1 MRFRTLRSVAFAIVL
16 LGLGGCANTPA
27 NDPIEPFN
35 RQVYRFN
42 KAADKAVIKPV
53 AEAYKNVV
61 PSPVRTGV
69 HNFLSNLDD
78 VVVLANDLLQF
89 KLMQGA
95 SDASRLLVNT
105 TFGILGLFDVATPAG
120 LPKHDEDLG
129 QTLGYWGIGPGFY
142 VMLPIL
148 GPSDLRDSIG
158 RLGDGQI
165 DPIWQQK
172 DMATRNQLV
181 VTDTVDRRTELLSTS
196 EVLDTAALD
205 EYSMLRDG
213 YLQRRQSLIYDGN
226 PPLPKYD
233 DE

>member
-1 MRFRTLRSVAFAIVL
+1 MRLSLLRPLVLTSLL
-16 LGLGGCANTPA
+16 LGLAGCASAPV
-27 NDPIEPFN
+27 NDPLEPVN
-35 RQVYRFN
+35 RQIYRFN
-42 KAADKAVIKPV
+42 KAADKAIIKPV
-53 AEAYKNVV
+53 AEAYRDAV

-78 VVVLANDLLQF
+78 VVVIANDLLQF
-89 KLMQGA
+89 KLTQGA
-95 SDASRLLVNT
+95 ADATRLLVNS
-105 TFGILGLFDVATPAG
+105 TFGILGIFDLATPGG
-120 LPKHDEDLG
+120 LTKHDEDFG

-142 VMLPIL
+142 LVLPIL
-148 GPSDLRDSIG
+148 GPSDLRDTVG
-158 RLGDGQI
+158 RLGDGYI
-165 DPIWQQK
+165 DPIWQQN

-181 VTDTVDRRTELLSTS
+181 ITDTIDRRTELLATG

-213 YLQRRQSLIYDGN
+213 YLQRRRSLIYDGN

>member
-1 MRFRTLRSVAFAIVL
+1 MRFRTLRSVAFAIAL
-16 LGLGGCANTPA
+16 LGLGGCANTPT

-35 RQVYRFN
+35 RQIYRFN

-89 KLMQGA
+89 KLMQSA

-120 LPKHDEDLG
+120 LPKHDEDFG

-148 GPSDLRDSIG
+148 GPSDLRDSVG

-165 DPIWQQK
+165 DPIWQQT

-181 VTDTVDRRTELLSTS
+181 VTDTIDRRTELLSTS

>member
-1 MRFRTLRSVAFAIVL
+1 MRPSVLRSLVL
-16 LGLGGCANTPA
+16 TSLLLALAGCANTPA

-35 RQVYRFN
+35 RQIYRFN
-42 KAADKAVIKPV
+42 QAADKAVIKPV
-53 AEAYKNVV
+53 AETYRDVV
-61 PSPVRTGV
+61 PSPIRTGV

-78 VVVLANDLLQF
+78 VVVVANDLLQF
-89 KLMQGA
+89 KITQGA
-95 SDASRLLVNT
+95 ADATRLLINS
-105 TFGILGLFDVATPAG
+105 TFGILGIFDLATPGG
-120 LPKHDEDLG
+120 LPKHNEDFG

-142 VMLPIL
+142 LVLPIL

-165 DPIWQQK
+165 NPIWQQR
-172 DMATRNQLV
+172 DIATRNQLV
-181 VTDTVDRRTELLSTS
+181 VTDTVDRRTELLSTG

-213 YLQRRQSLIYDGN
+213 YLQRRRNLIYDGN